1 MKKEKV
7 IEVLDQLPIDFDIED
22 LVEKLI
28 FIQKVEIG
36 LNAAKEG
43 KSIPINEAK
52 ELFLSRWEK
61 QK

>member
-1 MKKEKV
+1 MKRDKV
-7 IEVLDQLPIDFDIED
+7 IEVLDQLPIEFDIED

-36 LNAAKEG
+36 LIQAKEG
-43 KSIPINEAK
+43 KTIPLNRAK
-52 ELFLSRWEK
+52 ELFLNRWEK

>member
-36 LNAAKEG
+36 LNAAKED
-43 KSIPINEAK
+43 KTIPINEAK

>member
-7 IEVLDQLPIDFDIED
+7 IEVLDQLPPDFDIED

-36 LNAAKEG
+36 LIQAKEG
-43 KSIPINEAK
+43 KTIHLNDAK
-52 ELFLSRWEK
+52 DLFLDRWEK